1 MSHFIV
7 LIFQLLL
14 LTAVF
19 MQTHPLIWAFAT
31 IKRMKWNV
39 NRICISEIWW
49 QNRPFCFD
57 CSLYARHFFS
67 QLHELITRTTHTHWP
82 FVSCLCFT
90 LSSNQHRTF
99 DAALLLTECGLC
111 VQLKNEWW
119 SHHQTTP
126 FPPYFEVE
134 QCRLTSIYFLCI
146 SQNLWFLT
154 DQSQIST
161 GLMFILC
168 GPRALL
174 LFSRFVSH
182 LENKK
187 KKTLNAKVSKGWSE
201 TAAETSFQAKY
212 V

>member
-1 MSHFIV
+1 MYSTRLKFDTPAHSRV
-7 LIFQLLL
+7 CYYQ
-14 LTAVF
+14 VYE
-19 MQTHPLIWAFAT
+19 
-31 IKRMKWNV
+31 MK
-39 NRICISEIWW
+39 CK
-49 QNRPFCFD
+49 

-82 FVSCLCFT
+82 FVSCFCFT

-99 DAALLLTECGLC
+99 DAALC
-111 VQLKNEWW
+111 VQLKNKWW

-154 DQSQIST
+154 DQSLIST
-161 GLMFILC
+161 VLMFILC
-168 GPRALL
+168 GPRALLL

-187 KKTLNAKVSKGWSE
+187 KTLERKSVQRLKWNCSWDVLSGLICV
-201 TAAETSFQAKY
+201 KY
-212 V
+212 AQKCL

>member
-1 MSHFIV
+1 MQFIRSS
-7 LIFQLLL
+7 LLQP
-14 LTAVF
+14 TS
-19 MQTHPLIWAFAT
+19 WAHH
-31 IKRMKWNV
+31 
-39 NRICISEIWW
+39 
-49 QNRPFCFD
+49 QD
-57 CSLYARHFFS
+57 H
-67 QLHELITRTTHTHWP
+67 THTHWP
-82 FVSCLCFT
+82 FVSCFCFT

-99 DAALLLTECGLC
+99 DAALC
-111 VQLKNEWW
+111 VQLKNKWW

-161 GLMFILC
+161 VLMFILC
-168 GPRALL
+168 GPRALLL

-187 KKTLNAKVSKGWSE
+187 KTLERKSVQRLKWNCSWDVLSGLICV
-201 TAAETSFQAKY
+201 KY
-212 V
+212 AQKCL